1 MSNQAFIPSAN
12 IDLEQINEPGD
23 LITEAIVIMT
33 EKGEAVNITNF
44 VVETVL
50 FEDIFSNTMM
60 GHVYIQDATNLITKI
75 PLVGTETITIS
86 FRTPTFKDSI
96 RKTFKITSID
106 DRAFTKTDVEQ
117 RYTISFIS
125 MEAFIDNV
133 TNLTKKFSGST
144 DVVVNK
150 IFSDYLSV
158 KRIVGSSDS
167 SETPL
172 VTKGNPHG
180 SSVSFVACSWSPL
193 KCINWI
199 ANRSFNTS
207 TEAPSFLFFET
218 NKSFKFMSIEEMIDR
233 QKVKGGVFAEYTYA
247 PTYSAKTIKPNS
259 KYLYSKPELTKQYN
273 IVRNIA
279 PYSYFNVLDGQDF
292 GYYAG
297 TMITQDYILKTYQEF
312 PVDYYNTFKNFRH
325 LGDPNNQSYPSKMAR
340 DVAVKNVV
348 RTKAFKLHNDQNDPK
363 YEKWMIQRNSL
374 LYEATKFHLEIEVPG
389 RTDIEVGVLIDFM
402 YPKAIDKNDVS
413 QEEDALDPFISGLY
427 LVTAIRHSFKLN
439 KHTMHLEM
447 MKDSYKNPV

>member
-1 MSNQAFIPSAN
+1 MGNPAFIPSSN
-12 IDLEQINEPGD
+12 VNLEQINEPGD

-33 EKGEAVNITNF
+33 DKGEAINITNF
-44 VVETVL
+44 VMETVL

-60 GHVYIQDATNLITKI
+60 GHVYIKDATNLITKI
-75 PLVGTETITIS
+75 PLVGTETITLS
-86 FRTPTFKDSI
+86 FRTPTFTDSI

-106 DRAFTKTDVEQ
+106 DRIFTKSDVEQ
-117 RYTISFIS
+117 GYTISFMS

-133 TNLTKKFSGST
+133 TNLTKKFVGTT
-144 DVVVNK
+144 DEVVKK
-150 IFSDYLSV
+150 IFTEYLSV
-158 KRIVGSSDS
+158 KRLVGSSDS
-167 SETPL
+167 SNTPV
-172 VTKGNPHG
+172 VTSGNPHG

-193 KCINWI
+193 KCINWV
-199 ANRSFNTS
+199 AHRSFINS

-218 NKSFKFMSIEEMIDR
+218 NKSFRFASIEELIEK
-233 QKVKGGVFAEYTYA
+233 QKTKGGVFAEYTYA
-247 PTYSAKTIKPNS
+247 PTYSAKTIRPNS

-297 TMITQDYILKTYQEF
+297 TMITQDYILKTYQEY
-312 PVDYYNTFKNFRH
+312 PVDYYNSYKDFKH
-325 LGDPNNQSYPSKMAR
+325 LGDPTNQSYPSKMAR
-340 DVAVKNVV
+340 DTSVKNVV
-348 RTKAFKLHNDQNDPK
+348 RTKAYKLHNDQDDPM

-374 LYEATKFHLEIEVPG
+374 LFEATKFHIEIEVPG
-389 RTDIEVGVLIDFM
+389 RTDIEVGVLIDFL

-413 QEEDALDPFISGLY
+413 QEENALDPFISGLY

-439 KHTMHLEM
+439 KHTMFLEM
-447 MKDSYKNPV
+447 MKDSFKNPV